1 MKPQFPIAV
10 LLAVT
15 GCSSITPIP
24 VNEWVID
31 YGRGCVVS
39 IYQTVNDAEKDG
51 EIVELCVIEG
61 TSSGSFKHTP
71 ETAIR
76 KHAKKACE
84 CNTDKVYVQSRA
96 RADWG
101 VAKAS
106 MVAFRFVEQNET
118 SDTSSYISE
127 LRSLEA
133 LRDDGVITENEFQRQ
148 KAKIFSRQ
156 NDH

>member
-1 MKPQFPIAV
+1 MARFI
-10 LLAVT
+10 LLALLISLSA
-15 GCSSITPIP
+15 CSSVTPIP
-24 VNEWVID
+24 DQAWVED
-31 YGRGCVVS
+31 YGNGCVVS
-39 IYQTVNDAEKDG
+39 IYQTANDAEEEG

-84 CNTDKVYVQSRA
+84 CNANKVYVQSRS

-106 MVAFRFVEQNET
+106 MVAFKYKGE
-118 SDTSSYISE
+118 
-127 LRSLEA
+127 
-133 LRDDGVITENEFQRQ
+133 
-148 KAKIFSRQ
+148 
-156 NDH
+156 